1 MKAALGRLKGHRR
14 RPCKNDNEGKRK
26 CKVPEVGMSMTW
38 SRDGN
43 VAARRQGDGRR
54 WGVGPKKTERDHTGL
69 QGCDDDSGC
78 YFQYHHE
85 GCEY

>member
-54 WGVGPKKTERDHTGL
+54 GPRRQRVTTRVSRAVTMTQGAIFSTITRDVNIEM
-69 QGCDDDSGC
+69 
-78 YFQYHHE
+78 F
-85 GCEY
+85 